1 MKSQSKWQD
10 IAKPKEY
17 FFIKNKKN
25 TIYFFY
31 F

>member
-1 MKSQSKWQD
+1 MKSPSKWQD